1 MKNNIAFV
9 LGNGNSRKGIS
20 LKELKNH
27 GTVYAC
33 NAVYRIFTPHYLVA
47 VNPEMIFEIDRA
59 KYQVYNKVWT
69 NYNKEYE
76 DLWGF
81 NYFKDPKGWS
91 SGPTALWLASNIGHT
106 TIYILGFDFKGL
118 NGKINN
124 IYAGTPNYLDTDS
137 EEVYYGNWLKH
148 TAEVIEEY
156 SNIEYVR
163 VKNDIF
169 SPKELS
175 IYSNYKE
182 ETLNKFRE
190 RTYVTP
196 N

>member
-1 MKNNIAFV
+1 LTKNNIAFV
-9 LGNGNSRKGIS
+9 LGNGHSRQSISLDS
-20 LKELKNH
+20 LKEN
-27 GTVYAC
+27 GTVYGC
-33 NAVYRIFTPHYLVA
+33 NALYREFTPHHLVA
-47 VNPEMIFEIDRA
+47 VNPEMIFEINKA
-59 KYQVYNKVWT
+59 KYKGAT
-69 NYNKEYE
+69 
-76 DLWGF
+76 
-81 NYFKDPKGWS
+81 YFENPHGWS

-124 IYAGTPNYLDTDS
+124 IYAGTPNYLGTDS

-190 RTYVTP
+190 RTYVAP
-196 N
+196 G